1 VSPCVVDASVVAK
14 WFLPEV
20 HTAAALRVLE
30 AGRELHAPDFLLLEL
45 DNVFCK
51 RIRRGELTEKD
62 GAGARDLLRRLPV
75 TMHPF
80 RQLQDLA
87 YETALVTG
95 RSMYDCLYVALA
107 VLLDGQVVTADHRLY
122 KAMAGGVL
130 AENLLWVEDIH

>member
-1 VSPCVVDASVVAK
+1 MSPCVVDASVVAK